1 MFLNF
6 IYLFLAVLGLYELSL
21 GPEGGVYSLIVLCR
35 LLLAVASLVKH
46 WLWCIQVSVVAAH
59 RLSSS
64 NARALDRGLSS
75 CAVRS

>member
-6 IYLFLAVLGLYELSL
+6 IYLFLAVLGLHELSL
-21 GPEGGVYSLIVLCR
+21 GPAAGGYSRAVVCR
-35 LLLAVASLVKH
+35 LPLAVAALVTH
-46 WLWCIQVSVVAAH
+46 WLWCIRASVVAAQ

-64 NARALDRGLSS
+64 NARALDHGLSG